1 MKFVTSQER
10 QMDLKESVA
19 CTIPDKLQNAGGND
33 SIDTAIKATVRLP
46 VGHFFGII
54 YHGPAL

>member
-1 MKFVTSQER
+1 
-10 QMDLKESVA
+10 MDLKESVA

-54 YHGPAL
+54 YHDPAL